1 MNWRHTIA
9 YRNNNPANIRRN
21 PANNWVGRDI
31 TYNGASGFER
41 FLTTTF
47 GIRATIR
54 ILRTYHNRGIVT
66 IDGIIRTFAPPVGT
80 DHLGRSYTN
89 PTIDY
94 ISFVASRSGFSA
106 FQRLE
111 FNEGTY
117 FLVIRA
123 MCLKESQYRL
133 SRNEFA
139 TAWAMAF

>member
-1 MNWRHTIA
+1 M
-9 YRNNNPANIRRN
+9 
-21 PANNWVGRDI
+21 
-31 TYNGASGFER
+31 
-41 FLTTTF
+41 TTTF

-54 ILRTYHNRGIVT
+54 ILRTYHRNGIVT
-66 IDGIIRTFAPPVGT
+66 IDGIVRRFAPPVGMT
-80 DHLGRSYTN
+80 DGGIVYNN
-89 PTIDY
+89 PTIEY
-94 ISFVASRSGFSA
+94 ISFVSSRSGFGA

-133 SRNEFA
+133 SRSEFA